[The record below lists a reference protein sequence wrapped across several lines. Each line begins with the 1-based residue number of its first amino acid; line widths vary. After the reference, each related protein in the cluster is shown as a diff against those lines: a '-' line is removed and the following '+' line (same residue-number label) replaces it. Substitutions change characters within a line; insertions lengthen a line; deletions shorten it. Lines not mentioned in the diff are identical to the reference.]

1 MATVSETAC
10 ATDCDTE
17 QAERIRTFEWAD
29 PFSAAAAA
37 RSRSGLEFLQAMVDG
52 EIPPPPVMSTIG
64 GRLES
69 VSAGTAVFTLTPAEF
84 HYNPIGSVHGGMYCT
99 LLDSAAACA
108 VHTMLPAG
116 VAYTSLDLSVRFLGA
131 ISVDTGPVRC
141 TGTVTH
147 LGRRTALAE
156 AKLTSSTGKLL
167 ATATS
172 SCLIINP

>member
-1 MATVSETAC
+1 VTAT
-10 ATDCDTE
+10 
-17 QAERIRTFEWAD
+17 QAERSRTFDWAD
-29 PFSAAAAA
+29 PFSGAAAA

-69 VSAGTAVFTLTPAEF
+69 VSAGTAVFTLTPAEY
-84 HYNPIGSVHGGMYCT
+84 HYNPIGSVHGGIYCT

-108 VHTMLPAG
+108 VHSMLPAG
-116 VAYTSLDLSVRFLGA
+116 VAYTSLDLSVRFVGA
-131 ISVDTGPVRC
+131 INVDTGPVRC
-141 TGTVTH
+141 TGAVTH

-156 AKLTSSTGKLL
+156 ATLTTSSGKLL

-172 SCLIINP
+172 NCLILRP

>member
-1 MATVSETAC
+1 
-10 ATDCDTE
+10 
-17 QAERIRTFEWAD
+17 
-29 PFSAAAAA
+29 
-37 RSRSGLEFLQAMVDG
+37 MVDG

-108 VHTMLPAG
+108 VHSMLPAG
-116 VAYTSLDLSVRFLGA
+116 VAYTSLDLSVRFIGA
-131 ISVDTGPVRC
+131 ISVETGPVRC

-147 LGRRTALAE
+147 LARRTALAE
-156 AKLTSSTGKLL
+156 AKLTSSSGKLL

-172 SCLIINP
+172 NCLILNP